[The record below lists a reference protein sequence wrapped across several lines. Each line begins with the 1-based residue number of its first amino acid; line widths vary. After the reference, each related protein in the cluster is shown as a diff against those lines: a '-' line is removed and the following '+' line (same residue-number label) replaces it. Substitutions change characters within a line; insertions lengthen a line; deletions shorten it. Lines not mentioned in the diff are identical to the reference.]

1 MLYAVEM
8 QLDESKANILLTL
21 WGGQLEV
28 VKRYLEKQDL
38 DIHVKYATFTTP
50 EDRSAPRSLLLE
62 LTDYDE
68 YVHTINGKDADKPY
82 SQIVCCLRIDFM
94 LFPLHYLC
102 C

>member
-38 DIHVKYATFTTP
+38 DIHVEYATFTTP
-50 EDRSAPRSLLLE
+50 EDRSAARNLLLE
-62 LTDYDE
+62 LTIITMYIQLM
-68 YVHTINGKDADKPY
+68 VK
-82 SQIVCCLRIDFM
+82 M
-94 LFPLHYLC
+94 
-102 C
+102 